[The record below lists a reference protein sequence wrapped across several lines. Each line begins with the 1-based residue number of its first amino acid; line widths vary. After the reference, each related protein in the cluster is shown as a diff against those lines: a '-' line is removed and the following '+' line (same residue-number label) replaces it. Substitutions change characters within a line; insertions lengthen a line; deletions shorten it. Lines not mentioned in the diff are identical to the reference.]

1 MWLASPE
8 RLGYLGRVRDVQKH
22 KAQTGL
28 LGGQQAETQ
37 TSENPQREEE

>member
-1 MWLASPE
+1 MAGQSRKAGLSWESE
-8 RLGYLGRVRDVQKH
+8 RRS